1 MPDGTRRKTPD
12 GTLIT
17 AYNEASSMS
26 VFCHAHP
33 LTGLRPRL
41 AENGVIKAQDLRRVP
56 SESRVRVTGILVIVH
71 TPPTRSGRRVMFI
84 TMEDETGLLD
94 VVAFPKAQKD
104 YARSI
109 LTSEVITVEGIL
121 QRQGKDGRSKS
132 IVLERVILP
141 LTGPLSKFLPHSQP
155 KQRPD

>member
-1 MPDGTRRKTPD
+1 MPDCRNRETPD
-12 GTLIT
+12 GTLVR
-17 AYNEASSMS
+17 AYNEAVSMS

-41 AENGVIKAQDLRRVP
+41 AAHGVIKAQDLRRVP
-56 SESRVRVTGILVIVH
+56 SETRVRVAGMLVIVH

-94 VVAFPKAQKD
+94 VAAFPEAQKGD
-104 YARSI
+104 ARSI

-121 QRQGKDGRSKS
+121 QRRGKEGRSKS
-132 IVLERVILP
+132 IILERVIRP
-141 LTGPLSKFLPHSQP
+141 LTGPLSKFLPHKEP
-155 KQRPD
+155 NGR